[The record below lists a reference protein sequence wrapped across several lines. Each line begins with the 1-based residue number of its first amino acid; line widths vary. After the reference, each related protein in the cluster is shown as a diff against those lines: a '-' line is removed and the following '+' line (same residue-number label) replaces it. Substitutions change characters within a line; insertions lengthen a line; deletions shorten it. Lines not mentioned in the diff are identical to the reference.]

1 MKLIHKITPLVTLC
15 CFVPAFGLF
24 VVGSLV
30 SCGDEQSQKQHSTV
44 ALLADWTTT
53 EDNWYSVS
61 IDGAKAG
68 WAHEIVEV
76 ESETNTIKSTKV
88 QNMTL
93 SRDGM
98 EISISVSSSFV
109 ESQDG
114 KPISVHSTQEAM
126 GMVQETIWEF
136 GEEELKMT
144 TVAGGDPI
152 VKTVPLPKEKWLTP
166 QSVKRMFIQKMAV
179 GTNAITYQTMAPELG
194 PTVITVV
201 MTKKGEKKQDVLGTE
216 KMVIAWET
224 VNDRMPI
231 VGTEFYT
238 LAGLSVGSSMNAGF
252 GAIETAIMSKYD
264 ALSPVNEVPE
274 LMVSLFVVPN
284 KPIPSDASK
293 LTMRIK
299 TKKDGTKV
307 DLPSVG
313 MQKATSNEDGS
324 ATLVVDLEAPIRA
337 TKEELVDEKYLGAS
351 AICDGTDDAV
361 ITIATEALAALPVDA
376 SVNAKALALRSK
388 IHEYIDEKNMST
400 AFGSA
405 SQTARSKEG
414 DCSEH
419 AVLLC
424 GVLRAAGIPSRGVMG
439 MVYVPGIGGPNGVFG
454 WHMWSQALIDGKW
467 IDLDATLATPYSVG
481 HIATI
486 TSSLSDED
494 FGAEMA
500 CMLPTI
506 GNLEVEIIDN
516 E

>member
-1 MKLIHKITPLVTLC
+1 MNLIKKITLLVVLC
-15 CFVPAFGLF
+15 F
-24 VVGSLV
+24 
-30 SCGDEQSQKQHSTV
+30 STV
-44 ALLADWTTT
+44 AIADWTTQ
-53 EDNWYSVS
+53 EDNWYSVT

-68 WAHEIVEV
+68 WAHEVIEV
-76 ESETNTIKSTKV
+76 ESETQEIKSTKV

-93 SRDGM
+93 SRGGM

-109 ESQDG
+109 ETKEG
-114 KPISVHSTQEAM
+114 KPISVNSTQEAM

-144 TVAGGDPI
+144 TVAGGAPI

-166 QSVKRMFIQKMAV
+166 QAVKRMFIQKMAA

-201 MTKKGEKKQDVLGTE
+201 MTKKGEKKQDILGTE
-216 KMVIAWET
+216 TMVVAWET

-238 LAGLSVGSSMNAGF
+238 TAGLSVGSAMNAGF
-252 GAIETAIMSKYD
+252 GAIENTIMSKYD

-274 LMVSLFVVPN
+274 LMVSLFVEPN
-284 KPIPSDASK
+284 KPIPSGASK

-299 TKKDGTKV
+299 TKDGTKV
-307 DLPSVG
+307 ELPSVG
-313 MQKATSNEDGS
+313 MQKATSNEDGT

-337 TKEELVDEKYLGAS
+337 TKEELVDASYLGAS
-351 AICDGTDDAV
+351 AICDGTDEAV
-361 ITIATEALAALPVDA
+361 IAIAMEALSALPEDA
-376 SVNAKALALRSK
+376 SNSAKALALRSK
-388 IHEYIDEKNMST
+388 IHAYIDNKNMST

-424 GVLRAAGIPSRGVMG
+424 GVLRAADIPSRGVMG
-439 MVYVPGIGGPNGVFG
+439 MVYVPSIGGPNGVFG
-454 WHMWSQALIDGKW
+454 WHMWSQALLEGRW
-467 IDLDATLATPYSVG
+467 VDLDATLSTPYSVG
-481 HIATI
+481 HIATV
-486 TSSLSDED
+486 TTSLSDEE
-494 FGAEMA
+494 FGAEMGGIIA
-500 CMLPTI
+500 TI
-506 GNLEVEIIDN
+506 GNLEVEIVD
-516 E
+516 EQEE

>member
-1 MKLIHKITPLVTLC
+1 MKLIHKITLLVTLFC
-15 CFVPAFGLF
+15 TA
-24 VVGSLV
+24 
-30 SCGDEQSQKQHSTV
+30 TV
-44 ALLADWTTT
+44 LADWTTT

-93 SRDGM
+93 SRGGM

-109 ESQDG
+109 ESSDG
-114 KPISVHSTQEAM
+114 KPISVNSKQEAM
-126 GMVQETIWEF
+126 GTVQETNWEF
-136 GEEELKMT
+136 GDEELKMT
-144 TVAGGDPI
+144 TAAGGVPI

-224 VNDRMPI
+224 VNNRMPV

-238 LAGLSVGSSMNAGF
+238 QAGLSVGSVMNAGF
-252 GAIETAIMSKYD
+252 GAIETAIMSKFD

-274 LMVSLFVVPN
+274 MMVSLFVVPN
-284 KPIPSDASK
+284 KPIPTDASK

-299 TKKDGTKV
+299 TKDDTKV

-324 ATLVVDLEAPIRA
+324 TTLVVDLEAPIRA
-337 TKEELVDEKYLGAS
+337 TKEELIDEKYLGAS
-351 AICDGTDDAV
+351 AICDGTDNAV
-361 ITIATEALAALPVDA
+361 IAVATEALVALPVDA

-439 MVYVPGIGGPNGVFG
+439 MVYVPSIGGPNGVFG

-467 IDLDATLATPYSVG
+467 VDLDATLKTPYSVG

-500 CMLPTI
+500 GIIATI